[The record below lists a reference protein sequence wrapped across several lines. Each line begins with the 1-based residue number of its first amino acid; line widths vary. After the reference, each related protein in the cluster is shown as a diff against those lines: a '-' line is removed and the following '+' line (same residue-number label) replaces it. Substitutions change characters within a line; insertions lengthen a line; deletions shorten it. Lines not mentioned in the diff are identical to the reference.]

1 MTIGSAILPL
11 LRRHASSAEL
21 SVGAANNSN
30 SAPLD
35 TSPSPSPSA
44 TSSLHSDSRQTS
56 PIDPKHPENK
66 SFSSPGTFKIRKGR
80 KPAPAIAA
88 RFKALGFGGD
98 KRQSEQERGNDRDNI
113 GRIPED
119 HINKLDSLHR
129 ANSNPTQLINKLGR
143 TWSFAKGN
151 TSSSANSPSATPPN
165 GLQSY
170 ETPSTRST
178 SLTSQTPQI
187 VGSSNTGFTVIEST
201 IDRTKAL
208 NAAIASAAPVED
220 SLDDDIGYNYAEAEE
235 AISAGAPRVEVTDMS
250 TYHPHQLD
258 DQKYRLPEHVN
269 GNGTKAMPATKV
281 QHFER
286 EIEEP
291 EREVED
297 FPPPPPPKDEPRQ
310 EEPESIPHTRPTVTM
325 ETQSQSRPQSQQ
337 IEGPPADFREEGDS
351 YFNPFGRDRAVSIYS
366 LSRVSFASQLA
377 QLTGLQLPDAES
389 LATRVAAIPTSRL
402 ATKALTSAA
411 EQIRSWI
418 SKAFEVLSGLD
429 ADDDVEWAAAG
440 GREGLEDVDK
450 AIARFDELINVY
462 VTAIEGLQRREDI
475 GETPT
480 EELMLVVRQ
489 VESILGEWRR
499 IKGTLKEVQG
509 QVGVAI
515 EWEELWNVVLGDIGM
530 ELDILCRLGKCS
542 LPTTFIR
549 KGKLC

>member
-1 MTIGSAILPL
+1 MTIGSAMLPL

-21 SVGAANNSN
+21 SVGSANNSN

-44 TSSLHSDSRQTS
+44 TSSLHSDSRQSS
-56 PIDPKHPENK
+56 PIDPNHAENK

-98 KRQSEQERGNDRDNI
+98 KRQSDQERGNDRDNI

-119 HINKLDSLHR
+119 HIHKLDSLHR
-129 ANSNPTQLINKLGR
+129 ANSNPTQFINRLGR
-143 TWSFAKGN
+143 TWSFAKGSN
-151 TSSSANSPSATPPN
+151 SSSVDSPGATPPN

-208 NAAIASAAPVED
+208 NAAIASAPVEE

-250 TYHPHQLD
+250 TYHPHPLD

-286 EIEEP
+286 EIKAEP
-291 EREVED
+291 EVED
-297 FPPPPPPKDEPRQ
+297 LPPPPPPKDEPKEEQ
-310 EEPESIPHTRPTVTM
+310 EESMPHSSSTVMVDT
-325 ETQSQSRPQSQQ
+325 QSRPQPQS
-337 IEGPPADFREEGDS
+337 IEGPAADYSNEGDS
-351 YFNPFGRDRAVSIYS
+351 YFNPFGRDRAASIYT

-377 QLTGLQLPDAES
+377 QLTSLQLPDAGS
-389 LATRVAAIPTSRL
+389 LATRVAAIPTSR
-402 ATKALTSAA
+402 AAAKALTSAA

-418 SKAFEVLSGLD
+418 SKAFEVLAGLD

-440 GREGLEDVDK
+440 GREGLEDVDR

-462 VTAIEGLQRREDI
+462 VTAIEGLQCREDI

-530 ELDILCRLGKCS
+530 EMDILCRLGKCTH
-542 LPTTFIR
+542 LLT
-549 KGKLC
+549 

>member
-1 MTIGSAILPL
+1 MTIGSAMLPL

-30 SAPLD
+30 SAPLN
-35 TSPSPSPSA
+35 TSSSPSA

-56 PIDPKHPENK
+56 PIDPNHPENK
-66 SFSSPGTFKIRKGR
+66 SFSSPVTFKIRKGR

-98 KRQSEQERGNDRDNI
+98 KRQSDQERGNDRDDI

-119 HINKLDSLHR
+119 HINKLDLLHR
-129 ANSNPTQLINKLGR
+129 ANSNPTQFINRLGR
-143 TWSFAKGN
+143 TWSFAKGSN
-151 TSSSANSPSATPPN
+151 NSSANSPTATPPN
-165 GLQSY
+165 GLHSY

-208 NAAIASAAPVED
+208 NAAIASAPVDE
-220 SLDDDIGYNYAEAEE
+220 SIDDDIGYNYAEAEE
-235 AISAGAPRVEVTDMS
+235 AIIAAAPRVEVTDMS
-250 TYHPHQLD
+250 TYHPHPLD

-286 EIEEP
+286 EIEEEVP
-291 EREVED
+291 ED
-297 FPPPPPPKDEPRQ
+297 LPPPLPPKDEPKQ
-310 EEPESIPHTRPTVTM
+310 EQQEAIPHSSSTVTM
-325 ETQSQSRPQSQQ
+325 ETQSRPQSQS
-337 IEGPPADFREEGDS
+337 IEGPPADYTNEGDS
-351 YFNPFGRDRAVSIYS
+351 YFNPFGRDRAASIYT

-377 QLTGLQLPDAES
+377 QLTSLQLPDAES

-402 ATKALTSAA
+402 AAKALTSAA

-530 ELDILCRLGKCS
+530 EMDILCRLGVCFPLSNSNQKMDH
-542 LPTTFIR
+542 TNIT
-549 KGKLC
+549 